1 MPGAAQTTSGPL
13 LSLVGRQN
21 GAILLGPLTTT
32 FTPPARCTTIVGG
45 HVPYDC
51 YNVGGEFPRLT
62 VATSCLPPA
71 LVKQD
76 ESNQYFSPG
85 LVCPE
90 GWSTACLGG
99 AAARPL
105 TRSDDFKPGLNASYS
120 FRVSPGAAQSIAGCC
135 PS

>member
-1 MPGAAQTTSGPL
+1 MPGVAQTTSGPL

-21 GAILLGPLTTT
+21 GAVLLGPLTTT
-32 FTPPARCTTIVGG
+32 FTPPTDCTTIVLGK
-45 HVPYDC
+45 VPYDC
-51 YNVGGEFPRLT
+51 NYESGIDLT

-71 LVKQD
+71 LVQQD

-99 AAARPL
+99 AAAGPL